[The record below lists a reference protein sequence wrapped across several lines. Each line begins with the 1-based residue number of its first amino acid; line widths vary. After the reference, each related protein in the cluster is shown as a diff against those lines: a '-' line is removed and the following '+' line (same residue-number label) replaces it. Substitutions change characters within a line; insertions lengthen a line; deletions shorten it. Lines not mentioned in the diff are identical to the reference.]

1 MVPSLA
7 EFEESLDNALRYRVW
22 ISGDP
27 IGGRS
32 WTYGVPSNMEYSV
45 ILWFHVY
52 FILFSTDERCS
63 THHWSPKWG
72 TWSVWGLWE
81 LAGVFWDQG
90 CLLMVGQCTLNSACW
105 HPGKQVFCSTWSGSE
120 RVFCL
125 KEWVVFW
132 NEWHTMCEEQK
143 KETFTKMRR
152 FKTSRFWN
160 KAHNIHFASCN
171 KMKASL
177 GHIYYSPASH
187 RVLMAL
193 SLSSSAFQIQ
203 CALRCA
209 WGQCWGCNW
218 APEDHS
224 PGC

>member
-1 MVPSLA
+1 MRDALHITGVPNGEHGL
-7 EFEESLDNALRYRVW
+7 
-22 ISGDP
+22 
-27 IGGRS
+27 
-32 WTYGVPSNMEYSV
+32 YGVSESWQVCFGTKAP
-45 ILWFHVY
+45 
-52 FILFSTDERCS
+52 CS
-63 THHWSPKWG
+63 S
-72 TWSVWGLWE
+72 
-81 LAGVFWDQG
+81 
-90 CLLMVGQCTLNSACW
+90 GQCTLNSACW

-143 KETFTKMRR
+143 KETFTKMRH

-160 KAHNIHFASCN
+160 KAHNIHFASYN

-187 RVLMAL
+187 RVSMAL

-209 WGQCWGCNW
+209 WGQRWGCNW